1 MDVTLARV
9 TAVLGFLADSLVV
22 VLFAAIGRRSHEES
36 DALTGVAVT
45 AWPFLTGVVVGWVAV
60 LAVRRSWPARVR
72 DGVPVW
78 LATVVA
84 GMVLRHVTGKGTAA
98 SFVVVATAF
107 LGLFLLGWRAVRA
120 LLARRL
126 A

>member
-1 MDVTLARV
+1 M
-9 TAVLGFLADSLVV
+9 TAVLGFLADSLLV

-36 DALTGVAVT
+36 DGLAGVVVT
-45 AWPFLTGVVVGWVAV
+45 AWPFLAGVVIGWLAV

-78 LATVVA
+78 VATVAA
-84 GMVLRHVTGKGTAA
+84 GMLLRHVTGKGTAA

-107 LGLFLLGWRAVRA
+107 LGLFLLGWRAVRVLVA
-120 LLARRL
+120 QKR
-126 A
+126 